1 MFEVKEKPKMV
12 ERAFL
17 VGIQTPEMNARE
29 GEELLAELAELVRS
43 LEIGVVGS
51 LLVNLREPKA
61 RFLVGGGKTEEI
73 LAAVKE
79 HKADAIVFDEE
90 LTPAQQRNWEKESS
104 LCVIDRQEVIIDIF
118 GQRAQTKE
126 ATLQVEL
133 ARMEYSLPRLKRA
146 WTHLSR
152 QRGGGGTVVRGQGE
166 TQLEADRRLVQ
177 TRIAKLKRELAEVRQ
192 HREIQRKQ
200 RLRRPVPTA
209 ALVGYTNA
217 GKSSL
222 LNSLTG
228 AGVLV
233 EDKLFATLDPT
244 TRQCHLPDG
253 QKVLLTD
260 TVGFV
265 RRLPHKLVDAFRA
278 TLEEALL
285 ADVLIHVVDL
295 SSPDAEE
302 HRQTTLSVLEE
313 LGADESKLVTVYNKI
328 DAVGNLDEMERFRF
342 LHREA
347 LFVSAHTKEGLPQL
361 GEKIGQ
367 IIAGES
373 LSVAVLIPYDK
384 YDLVGKLHD
393 LDAVTEQRNEDDGVY
408 LECLIPPKFEP
419 LVHDYLIEPVAGQR

>member
-1 MFEVKEKPKMV
+1 MV

-17 VGIQTPEMNARE
+17 VGIQTPEMSARE

-73 LAAVKE
+73 LAKVKE
-79 HKADAIVFDEE
+79 LKADAIVFDEE
-90 LTPAQQRNWEKESS
+90 LTPAQQRNWEKESK

-118 GQRAQTKE
+118 GNRAQTKE
-126 ATLQVEL
+126 ATLQVDL

-222 LNSLTG
+222 LNALTG
-228 AGVLV
+228 AEVLV

-244 TRQCHLPDG
+244 TRQFHLPDG

-285 ADVLIHVVDL
+285 ADVLVHVVDL
-295 SSPDAEE
+295 SSQDAEE
-302 HRQTTLSVLEE
+302 HRETTLGVLAE
-313 LGADESKLVTVYNKI
+313 LGADESKLLTVYNKI
-328 DAVGNLDEMERFRF
+328 DAVEDKDELERLRF

-347 LFVSAHTKEGLPQL
+347 LFVSARTKEGLTGL

-367 IIAGES
+367 IIAGETLS
-373 LSVAVLIPYDK
+373 LAVLIPYDK
-384 YDLVGKLHD
+384 YELVGKLHD
-393 LDAVTEQRNEDDGVY
+393 LDAVTTQRNEDEGVY
-408 LECLIPPKFEP
+408 LECLLPPKFEP
-419 LVHDYLIEPVAGQR
+419 LIHDYIIDPVVGQR

>member
-1 MFEVKEKPKMV
+1 MFDVKEKPKMV

-17 VGIQTPEMNARE
+17 VGIQNPDMNPRE
-29 GEELLAELAELVRS
+29 GEDLLEELAELVKT
-43 LEIGVVGS
+43 LGIGVVGS
-51 LLVNLREPKA
+51 TLVALREPKA
-61 RFLVGGGKTEEI
+61 RFLVGGGKTREI
-73 LAAVKE
+73 LEAAKE
-79 HKADAIVFDEE
+79 NKCDAIIFDEE
-90 LTPAQQRNWEKESS
+90 LTPAQQRNWEKESN

-166 TQLEADRRLVQ
+166 TQLEADRRMVQ
-177 TRIAKLKRELAEVRQ
+177 TRIARLKKELAEVRQ

-222 LNSLTG
+222 LNALTG
-228 AGVLV
+228 AEVLV

-253 QKVLLTD
+253 QKILLTD

-285 ADVLIHVVDL
+285 ADVLLHVVDL
-295 SSPDAEE
+295 SSPDARE
-302 HRQTTLSVLEE
+302 HHQTTLGVLEE
-313 LGADESKLVTVYNKI
+313 LGADEKKILTVYNKI
-328 DAVGNLDEMERFRF
+328 DLVEEEKRNQFR
-342 LHREA
+342 LLLRKD
-347 LFVSAHTKEGLPQL
+347 LQVSAHTGEGLDLLRQKM
-361 GEKIGQ
+361 GEV
-367 IIAGES
+367 IAGKMNAYS
-373 LSVAVLIPYDK
+373 LRIPYDQ
-384 YDLVGKLHD
+384 YEMVGKLHD
-393 LDAVTEQRNEDDGVY
+393 LDAVSNQSNRDDAVY
-408 LECLIPPKFEP
+408 LEVILPEK
-419 LVHDYLIEPVAGQR
+419 YQSLIEGFILRETVSS